1 METVADLM
9 TPHPLCLRPDERLDI
24 ALALMVACR
33 FRHLPVEESGE
44 PRGRLIG
51 IVSLRDLYSV
61 DLSHLSTSPRERGR
75 HLRSI
80 EARAVMRAPVVT
92 TRPETSLWDAAKVLL
107 DQRISSLPVVR
118 EGRLVGIVTR
128 TDFLRPAIARLD
140 EESAREGRPLP
151 VSRLMSPSP
160 LVTTGPRDRLDVARA
175 LMTAERIHHLP
186 VLADDGETLIGI
198 LSEHDALAA
207 SEPRPGSA
215 ASQPPFE
222 ELLARHAIEVQEA
235 MSMRVVTVLPEDAAA
250 GAARLLDRRR
260 FGALPVVTSGG
271 RLIGMLSVS
280 DFFYYLLS
288 LAPAHP
294 GAHP

>member
-1 METVADLM
+1 METVAELM
-9 TPHPLCLRPDERLDI
+9 TPHPICLHKDERLDI

-51 IVSLRDLYSV
+51 IVSLRDLYAV
-61 DLSHLSTSPRERGR
+61 DLSHLSASPRERGR
-75 HLRSI
+75 HLRGI
-80 EARAVMRAPVVT
+80 EARAVMRAPVIT
-92 TRPETSLWDAAKVLL
+92 TRPETSLWDAAKLLL
-107 DQRISSLPVVR
+107 DQRISSLPVVK

-128 TDFLRPAIARLD
+128 TDFLHPAIARLD

-151 VSRLMSPSP
+151 VSRLMSPCP
-160 LVTTGPRDRLDVARA
+160 LVTVRRRDRLDVARA

-186 VLADDGETLIGI
+186 VIADDGETLLGI

-207 SEPRPGSA
+207 SEPQPGA
-215 ASQPPFE
+215 GGTQPLE
-222 ELLARHAIEVQEA
+222 ELLARHAIEVEEA
-235 MSMRVVTVLPEDAAA
+235 MTMPVVTASPDEPAA

-260 FGALPVVTSGG
+260 FGALPVVASGG
-271 RLIGMLSVS
+271 RLVGMLSVS

-288 LAPAHP
+288 LAPVHASAHP
-294 GAHP
+294 